1 MTNEIS
7 VKYRGLG
14 WVIYIMD
21 INLNQQFKI
30 ICGFTL
36 DSERKDF
43 VEKRIEK
50 WDGKT
55 VGKFSL
61 EGNSGSHLFEP
72 PSQKGS
78 AVLFFFFQFDLKDLQ
93 RWKLQKL
100 RQFLHFFCYMTV
112 VNKVLLLAILNI
124 FNFNFCPF
132 FSGPPSIQHNEK
144 PGSSCSLLR
153 NLCQLSVIHLS
164 QSATLLCQRIS
175 DPTVH
180 HPCLP
185 QQMF

>member
-1 MTNEIS
+1 MVRLQENS
-7 VKYRGLG
+7 VWKVTQE
-14 WVIYIMD
+14 VIYL
-21 INLNQQFKI
+21 NL
-30 ICGFTL
+30 
-36 DSERKDF
+36 
-43 VEKRIEK
+43 
-50 WDGKT
+50 
-55 VGKFSL
+55 
-61 EGNSGSHLFEP
+61 HLK
-72 PSQKGS
+72 KGQ
-78 AVLFFFFQFDLKDLQ
+78 LFCFFFFQFDLKDLQ
-93 RWKLQKL
+93 RQKLQKL

-132 FSGPPSIQHNEK
+132 FSGPLAYNIMKNLALF
-144 PGSSCSLLR
+144 SCCPLLR

-175 DPTVH
+175 DPTMH